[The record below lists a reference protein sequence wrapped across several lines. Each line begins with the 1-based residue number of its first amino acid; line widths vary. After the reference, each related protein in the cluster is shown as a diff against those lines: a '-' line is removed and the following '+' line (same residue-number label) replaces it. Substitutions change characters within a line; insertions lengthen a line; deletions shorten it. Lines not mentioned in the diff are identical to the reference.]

1 VPLTTVG
8 FYALIRYTGG
18 QVTLDNLR
26 HNAQKFFVETRRR
39 HPTQQPAY
47 PPPLVLALDEAHVM
61 AQRGASVPESLLDIF
76 CSVMAD
82 MKEVYS
88 EGKEGTH
95 FACIFLSTNSELNNV
110 TPTAGQ
116 ISSERVGSR
125 ELAGALT
132 CVPFDVFVERDRN
145 WRVAQISTLN
155 FLGDF
160 GRPL

>member
-1 VPLTTVG
+1 
-8 FYALIRYTGG
+8 
-18 QVTLDNLR
+18 
-26 HNAQKFFVETRRR
+26 
-39 HPTQQPAY
+39 
-47 PPPLVLALDEAHVM
+47 M

-88 EGKEGTH
+88 EGKDGTH
-95 FACIFLSTNSELNNV
+95 FACIFLSTNSELNSV
-110 TPTAGQ
+110 APTVGQ
-116 ISSERVGSR
+116 ISSQRAGSQ

-132 CVPFDVFVERDRN
+132 CVPFDVFVERDRS
-145 WRVAQISTLN
+145 WTVAEISTLD